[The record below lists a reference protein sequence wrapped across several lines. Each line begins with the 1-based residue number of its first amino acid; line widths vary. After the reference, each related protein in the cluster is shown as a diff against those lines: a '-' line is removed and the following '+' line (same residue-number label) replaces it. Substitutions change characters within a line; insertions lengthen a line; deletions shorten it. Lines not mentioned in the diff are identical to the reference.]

1 MKPKQTKPADT
12 LPATVP
18 KGHALEPHE
27 LLLHPEAQA
36 TLRML
41 AWGKFAG
48 DADVS
53 VLVHKMFDATKE
65 VKAGN
70 LGMLERMLAA
80 QAFSLDTMF
89 TDLARRARRQ
99 DGLAQIQTL
108 TGLAFKAQAQCRATI
123 EALAEIKNPKAATF
137 VRQANIAHQQQVNN
151 GDAAPPAKAI
161 APVLPAQLSAPS
173 PDPILAGTW
182 TETPEALPVSRA
194 REVTQPGKTD

>member
-1 MKPKQTKPADT
+1 MKPKQTKRAGTP
-12 LPATVP
+12 PSTVSQSR
-18 KGHALEPHE
+18 ALAPHE

-36 TLRML
+36 ALRML

-48 DADVS
+48 DADAS
-53 VLVHKMFDATKE
+53 ALVHKMFDVSKE

-70 LGMLERMLAA
+70 LEMLERMLAA

-89 TDLARRARRQ
+89 TDLARRARLQ
-99 DGLAQIQTL
+99 EGLPQIQTL
-108 TGLAFKAQAQCRATI
+108 TGLAFKAQAQCRSTI

-151 GDAAPPAKAI
+151 GAAAPPAKAI
-161 APVLPAQLSAPS
+161 APAPPAQLSAPS

-182 TETPEALPVSRA
+182 TKTPEAVPASRA
-194 REVTQPGKTD
+194 REVAQPGKTD

>member
-12 LPATVP
+12 PPTTAP
-18 KGHALEPHE
+18 KGRALEPHE

-36 TLRML
+36 GVRMVE
-41 AWGKFAG
+41 WGKFAG
-48 DADVS
+48 DANLS
-53 VLVHKMFDATKE
+53 VLVHEMFVATKE

-89 TDLARRARRQ
+89 TNLARQARLQ
-99 DGLAQIQTL
+99 DGLPQIQTL

-151 GDAAPPAKAI
+151 GDAALPAPA
-161 APVLPAQLSAPS
+161 PAQLAPPA
-173 PDPILAGTW
+173 PDALAGTW
-182 TETPEALPVSRA
+182 KQASEPVPAMRA
-194 REVTQPGKTD
+194 RENPESSKAE

>member
-1 MKPKQTKPADT
+1 MKPKRTEAAEK
-12 LPATVP
+12 LPATTP
-18 KGHALEPHE
+18 KGRTAEPHE

-36 TLRML
+36 ALRML
-41 AWGKFAG
+41 AWGEFAG
-48 DADVS
+48 DADAS
-53 VLVHKMFDATKE
+53 VLVQKMFDATKE

-99 DGLAQIQTL
+99 DGLAQVQTL

-161 APVLPAQLSAPS
+161 APAPPAQLSAPS
-173 PDPILAGTW
+173 PDPIFAGTW
-182 TETPEALPVSRA
+182 TQAEAVPASRA
-194 REVTQPGKTD
+194 REVAQTGKTD

>member
-12 LPATVP
+12 PPATVP
-18 KGHALEPHE
+18 QSRALAPHE

-36 TLRML
+36 ALRIL

-53 VLVHKMFDATKE
+53 VLVHEMFDATKE

-89 TDLARRARRQ
+89 TDLARRARLQ
-99 DGLAQIQTL
+99 EGLPQIQTL

-123 EALAEIKNPKAATF
+123 EALAEIKNPKPVAF
-137 VRQANIAHQQQVNN
+137 VKQANIAHGHQQVNN
-151 GDAAPPAKAI
+151 GDAALPAPAQ
-161 APVLPAQLSAPS
+161 AQLSPPAP
-173 PDPILAGTW
+173 DALTGTW
-182 TETPEALPVSRA
+182 TAAREALPATRA
-194 REVTQPGKTD
+194 RENPEASKAE